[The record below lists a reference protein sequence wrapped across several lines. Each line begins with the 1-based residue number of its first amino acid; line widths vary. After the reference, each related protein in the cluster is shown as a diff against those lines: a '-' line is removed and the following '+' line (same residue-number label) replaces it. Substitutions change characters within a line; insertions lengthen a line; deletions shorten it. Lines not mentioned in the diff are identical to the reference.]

1 MTYLTKNWL
10 ILIALSAV
18 STAIAASGATGA
30 ALTLAVLIL
39 AGLKARVILSAYLG
53 LNAVPGWQRGFDLG
67 LTLLLALMAA
77 LALAA

>member
-1 MTYLTKNWL
+1 MTHLTKNWL
-10 ILIALSAV
+10 ILIALSAA

-30 ALTLAVLIL
+30 ALTLAVLVL

-53 LNAVPGWQRGFDLG
+53 LSAAPGWQRGFDLG
-67 LTLLLALMAA
+67 LGLLLTLMAA